1 MSTLRVGVIGA
12 GVMGRG
18 HAEFIRDFVPSA
30 QVVAVADFDLSRAS
44 ALANDIDAVRKVASF
59 TQVEAMI
66 SSSDLD
72 AVIIASPDQLHVE
85 HLKQAM
91 AADLDILCEKPIATD
106 LESARSIAQEIRDYE
121 ARPGKTRVSFGFMR
135 RFDPSYLKLRAL
147 MESGD
152 YGLPLFVRTITRNVS
167 SAGITT
173 EGLYTNIAVHD
184 FDVWRWLTG
193 SEWKSVNSHYPKP
206 SSLSPAGLIDPLVF
220 TAQLENQVLMVADIV
235 ANNNYGYDLRTE
247 VLCEKGSLEIGT
259 FGDVYTRANH
269 IAGTPLGGPMVENW
283 IPRFK
288 DAYVAE
294 LRAWVD
300 SVISGKQHPDIATV
314 DDALKA
320 TEACFLALSSL

>member
-1 MSTLRVGVIGA
+1 
-12 GVMGRG
+12 MGRG
-18 HAEFIRDFVPSA
+18 HAEFIREFVSA
-30 QVVAVADFDLSRAS
+30 AHVAAVADFDLSRARN
-44 ALANDIDAVRKVASF
+44 LAHDIEPLGDIGAYA
-59 TQVEAMI
+59 QVQEMI
-66 SSSDLD
+66 DSTDLD
-72 AVIIASPDQLHVE
+72 AVIIASPDHLHVE
-85 HLKQAM
+85 HLRIAM
-91 AADLDILCEKPIATD
+91 TAGLDILCEKPIATD
-106 LESARSIAQEIRDYE
+106 LESARAIAREIREYE
-121 ARPGKTRVSFGFMR
+121 KESKKARVNFGFMR

-147 MESGD
+147 MESAD
-152 YGLPLFVRTITRNVS
+152 YGLPLFVRTITRNVTS
-167 SAGITT
+167 MGITT

-193 SEWKSVNSHYPKP
+193 SEWKSVNSHYPRP

-220 TAQLENQVLMVADIV
+220 TAQLENEVLMVADIV

-300 SVISGKQHPDIATV
+300 SVISGNQHPDLATV
-314 DDALKA
+314 EDALKA
-320 TEACFLALSSL
+320 TEACFLALNSL